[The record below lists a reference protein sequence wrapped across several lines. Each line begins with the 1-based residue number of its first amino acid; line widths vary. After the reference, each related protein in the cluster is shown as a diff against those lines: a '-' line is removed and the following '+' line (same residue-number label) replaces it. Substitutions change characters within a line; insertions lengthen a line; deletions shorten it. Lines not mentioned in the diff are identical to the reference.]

1 MSTTPGDLPAAK
13 ARPGGAGE
21 PTAGGSGSRR
31 RSARRTFAA
40 TVLVLESFVVLFATL
55 VAFGLR
61 VAPPGI
67 VWAAGGTLAALLLL
81 LVRPLHRPGG
91 YLAGS
96 LVQGLVLAGGLALF
110 AAQAGGATFV
120 ATITTAVGVIFAA
133 LWVVGLRLGGRI
145 DRERAQW
152 DAAHPGG

>member
-1 MSTTPGDLPAAK
+1 MSTTPGDPPAAQ
-13 ARPGGAGE
+13 ARPGGAE
-21 PTAGGSGSRR
+21 APTARGPGTPR

-61 VAPPGI
+61 VAPAGV
-67 VWAAGGTLAALLLL
+67 VWAVGGTLAALLAA

-110 AAQAGGATFV
+110 TAQAGGATFV
-120 ATITTAVGVIFAA
+120 AATTTAVGVIFAA

-152 DAAHPGG
+152 DATHPGG